1 MEKFEF
7 DEYMISRKFYGKLWT
22 LDLQMVQI
30 REKIDFVQCIVLSK
44 FNWKLRTFDGHIFQ
58 IHGKIRIR

>member
-44 FNWKLRTFDGHIFQ
+44 FNWKLRIFDGHIFQ